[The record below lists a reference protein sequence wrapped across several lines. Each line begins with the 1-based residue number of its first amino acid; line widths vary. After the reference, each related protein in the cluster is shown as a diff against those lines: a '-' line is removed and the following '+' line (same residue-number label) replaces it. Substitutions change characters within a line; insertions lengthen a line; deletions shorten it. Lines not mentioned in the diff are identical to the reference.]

1 MTIMIRIN
9 ELVKC
14 IDGFKCLADV
24 GCDHGYLIIESLKMF
39 DLDEAIAIDNKKGPL
54 SQAMINVNNSG
65 YGSKVKFS
73 LSSGIK
79 EISYKTDVVVIA
91 GMGGMLISD
100 ILNDD
105 LKNVKRLVLQPN
117 RDIKEVRCKISNL
130 GFNISLEK
138 IVYENDKYYEIL
150 VCDKNDIKVLYTD
163 EELEFGPYLL
173 KHKDEM
179 FINKWHNELLKLKNI
194 KKFNQ
199 VNEDLDKKIERI
211 EKILC

>member
-1 MTIMIRIN
+1 MIRIN

-14 IDGFKCLADV
+14 INGFKCLADV
-24 GCDHGYLIIESLKMF
+24 GCDHGYLIIEALKMF

-179 FINKWHNELLKLKNI
+179 FINRWHNELLKLKNI
-194 KKFNQ
+194 KKSNQ

>member
-54 SQAMINVNNSG
+54 SQAMININNSG

>member
-1 MTIMIRIN
+1 MIRIN